1 MINTQK
7 TSVERMASAS
17 GWLLFDRVIRLGLG
31 FAVGIFVAR
40 HYGPSDWGALNY
52 VLASAILFGSIA
64 SAGSENLILRDLA
77 KSNSEQE
84 RADIQKTAIILRLA
98 FGFLAY
104 IGLVILVLI
113 TQGFGLPL
121 YLAVIYGLVFIF
133 QVSEVWEYRLRIE
146 GRLPVVAGVHIVT
159 GLCSSI
165 FKLLTIFLGWP
176 LIAIAGFM
184 PSEYAANW
192 GLLARYRLRNWSG
205 FTGTFQSEYA
215 RKLLLSSSMVMLSGF
230 LVACQSRSEYY
241 LIARYMDLESLGLYA
256 AALKFMEVID
266 VLLLVLTTA
275 LVPEL
280 VKRTHLELPILA
292 QRTYL
297 LGLIFFVGALLLMA
311 LIYVLFPWIYGQKY
325 LPAQEL
331 IPWLALRPLFIAL
344 GAIRGIFLVMEG
356 RLHYAPV
363 CAAVGL
369 LTTIA
374 SGALLIPVWGLKGA
388 AISGL
393 IGLIISNF
401 VIDILFKPQNIIFI
415 FTCYRQLPYIFQ
427 RAVDAVKM
435 RKNHV

>member
-1 MINTQK
+1 MMNTQK
-7 TSVERMASAS
+7 NSVERMASAS

-31 FAVGIFVAR
+31 FAVGILVAR

-84 RADIQKTAIILRLA
+84 REDIQKTAIILRLA
-98 FGFLAY
+98 FGVLSYA
-104 IGLVILVLI
+104 GLVTLVLT

-121 YLAVIYGLVFIF
+121 YLAMVYGLVFIF
-133 QVSEVWEYRLRIE
+133 QASEVWEYRLRIE
-146 GRLPVVAGVHIVT
+146 GHLPVVAGMHIVT

-165 FKLLTIFLGWP
+165 LKLVTIILSWP
-176 LIAIAGFM
+176 LIAIAAFM
-184 PSEYAANW
+184 SGEYAANW
-192 GLLARYRLRNWSG
+192 GFLARYRLRNWSG
-205 FTGTFQSEYA
+205 FTGKFQSEYA
-215 RKLLLSSSMVMLSGF
+215 RTLLLSSSMVMLSGF

-241 LIARYMDLESLGLYA
+241 LIAHYMDLESLGLYA
-256 AALKFMEVID
+256 AVLKFMEVID
-266 VLLLVLTTA
+266 VLLLVLTMA

-280 VKRTHLELPILA
+280 AKRDHMELPILA
-292 QRTYL
+292 KRTYL
-297 LGLIFFVGALLLMA
+297 LGLIFFAGALLLMA
-311 LIYVLFPWIYGQKY
+311 LIYILFPWIYGPKY

-356 RLHYAPV
+356 RLRYAPV

-374 SGALLIPVWGLKGA
+374 SSAVLIPIWGLKGA

-401 VIDILFKPQNIIFI
+401 VLDIFFKPQNIIFI
-415 FTCYRQLPYIFQ
+415 FTCYRQFPYVFQ
-427 RAVDAVKM
+427 RVLDVVKM